1 MIKKARNL
9 QQSPNSNKQKQNNC
23 AHYTDEIKLYFS
35 TICCII
41 NSTAKL
47 III

>member
-1 MIKKARNL
+1 MIKKGRNF
-9 QQSPNSNKQKQNNC
+9 QQPPNPHKQKQNNC

-35 TICCII
+35 MICCII